1 MATKQNDL
9 SAISTGSVI
18 DVLNIDDYAESS
30 EASES
35 ENDYAS
41 ETTSNSCHR
50 TENKTDQETDSEQG
64 NKIVSSSSSSVSSL
78 LSVLRNP
85 RLSDLTR
92 KRKVQANSGGK
103 RKKTDPP

>member
-9 SAISTGSVI
+9 SATSTGSVI
-18 DVLNIDDYAESS
+18 DALNSDDYAESS
-30 EASES
+30 EASET

-50 TENKTDQETDSEQG
+50 TENKTGQETDSEQG

-78 LSVLRNP
+78 LSVLRTP

-92 KRKVQANSGGK
+92 KKS
-103 RKKTDPP
+103 TS